1 MILFTADWHLKL
13 GQKNVPKKWALNRY
27 ELFFEA
33 IREKEKTCKMHIIG
47 GDLFDRLPSMEE
59 LELYFSFVSKAQ
71 R

>member
-33 IREKEKTCKMHIIG
+33 IICNNIDIDALKILKNK
-47 GDLFDRLPSMEE
+47 
-59 LELYFSFVSKAQ
+59 
-71 R
+71 

>member
-47 GDLFDRLPSMEE
+47 GDLFE
-59 LELYFSFVSKAQ
+59 VAQ
-71 R
+71 YGRIRIILFLCI